1 MLKVVKYLKIVMV
14 ELLNK
19 ITIMLTTF
27 QSHFKKKTIFD
38 SKKNNNNEL
47 PLKLQNQNYRYTY

>member
-1 MLKVVKYLKIVMV
+1 MV

-47 PLKLQNQNYRYTY
+47 PLKLQNQNYRYTYQV